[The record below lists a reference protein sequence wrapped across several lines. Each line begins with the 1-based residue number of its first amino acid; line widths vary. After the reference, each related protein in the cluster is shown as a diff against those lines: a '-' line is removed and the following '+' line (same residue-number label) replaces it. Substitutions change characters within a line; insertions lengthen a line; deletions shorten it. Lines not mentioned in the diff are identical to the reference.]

1 MGESEAKQSF
11 WSTIPGIL
19 TGVAALLTAVTGLFL
34 AFNHQQSSTSSNEHP
49 TPTAISS
56 PAAGTPLTS
65 NAGLQSA
72 TAQAPAAK
80 QSVTLTSRA
89 GEVTQLSLKS
99 FRHNY
104 TDNAIELTSGQT
116 IAFEKIK
123 SINFLTVNGDD
134 HQVDVEVTLTDGRT
148 VGGALKTNYAFKGDS
163 DLGPFN
169 IFVQDVKQIV
179 FIR

>member
-1 MGESEAKQSF
+1 LGEPEGKQSF

-19 TGVAALLTAVTGLFL
+19 TGIAALLTAITGLFL
-34 AFNHQQSSTSSNEHP
+34 AFNHQQSPTSSNEHS
-49 TPTAISS
+49 TSTASS
-56 PAAGTPLTS
+56 GPIAGASLPASPGP
-65 NAGLQSA
+65 QPA
-72 TAQAPAAK
+72 TAQTPAAK

-89 GEVTQLSLKS
+89 GDVTQLSLKS

-116 IAFEKIK
+116 IAFEKIRTI
-123 SINFLTVNGDD
+123 SFLTVNGDD
-134 HQVDVEVTLTDGRT
+134 HQVDVQVTLTDGRT
-148 VGGALKTNYAFKGDS
+148 VGGALKTNYAFKGES

-179 FIR
+179 FSR